1 MSTSSSIAVE
11 RASVRVL
18 ARVRPF
24 TAKERQ
30 KDANPRQ
37 ALRVQG
43 NEISVVQTSGG
54 VPTPASTASSS
65 TSARSAAGNPRLFR
79 YDMCFCSVEGME
91 QRGSQDEVYAHIGPP
106 LVECAVKG
114 INGCLLAYGQTGSGK
129 THTVMGAGVRG
140 GGAAPTGHRIV
151 EDDVSEEDGVLPRLL
166 RTLFST
172 TQRESAAST
181 DARTV
186 SYRISARYFEV
197 YNEKV
202 FDLLQQKTPEIVI
215 KSIKSGLLS
224 GAREELI
231 TSADAALLL
240 LHEGD
245 RRRTVAATL
254 KNERSS
260 RSHAIFQLICHRD
273 VCTVTPPL
281 TDADGDATA
290 SQPMLVSTV
299 SCVSLVDL
307 AGSERQKQSGAE
319 GQQFREMVNINLSL
333 STLRRVIQV
342 LHDNAVRASAAAA
355 ADGAPRS
362 AAAGIVLPPV
372 RESVL
377 TSILSPCF
385 GGNSRTTMM
394 INVSPSTAD
403 IADTISTLEFGSVAR
418 RVVNEVSVNEDKNQ
432 AMLREMSEEIS
443 RLRQRLENRRASV
456 RMSRRM
462 SGILRQHA
470 EELRLEA
477 EQNRRSIGVST
488 VICGPAV
495 QGVFDVIPIEIIENN
510 DEETVDD
517 FATFEL
523 YRNIA
528 ETTKRFE
535 AMQSEATEHVQLCR
549 CLQEQLEA
557 KDVLV
562 AALRRQ
568 VSDLGSEFIEE
579 VKKHIATGAI
589 TQRDGTEPDD
599 ISDANLVAQL
609 RRQLQDESA
618 AHQAVVRHITR
629 TQEALYTEHESLR
642 RAHLGTVHQLAE
654 LRNEMNVL
662 EDKEMVAAM
671 QAKRISELEE
681 QCAHHMAE
689 RVALLMEN
697 HRLRLQAGVL
707 VDEVPLTALTA
718 GATADGDAGV
728 TPALVH
734 HDDRCA
740 STSGI

>member
-1 MSTSSSIAVE
+1 
-11 RASVRVL
+11 
-18 ARVRPF
+18 
-24 TAKERQ
+24 
-30 KDANPRQ
+30 
-37 ALRVQG
+37 
-43 NEISVVQTSGG
+43 
-54 VPTPASTASSS
+54 
-65 TSARSAAGNPRLFR
+65 
-79 YDMCFCSVEGME
+79 MCFCSVEGME
-91 QRGSQDEVYAHIGPP
+91 QRGSQDDIYAHIGPP

-129 THTVMGAGVRG
+129 THTVMGGGTRG
-140 GGAAPTGHRIV
+140 GSVDAQSPSALPGSKS
-151 EDDVSEEDGVLPRLL
+151 DDDDGVLPRLL

-181 DARTV
+181 ESRTV

-202 FDLLQQKTPEIVI
+202 FDLLQQKTPEITI
-215 KSIKSGLLS
+215 KSIKTGLLRP
-224 GAREELI
+224 GREELI
-231 TSADAALLL
+231 TSADAALQLL
-240 LHEGD
+240 QEGD

-260 RSHAIFQLICHRD
+260 RSHAIFQFICHRD
-273 VCTVTPPL
+273 VCSTQL
-281 TDADGDATA
+281 NHEGDISSA
-290 SQPMLVSTV
+290 QPVLSSTV

-319 GQQFREMVNINLSL
+319 GLQFREMVNINLSL

-342 LHDNAVRASAAAA
+342 LHDNAMRSASAAAS
-355 ADGAPRS
+355 GAQH
-362 AAAGIVLPPV
+362 AGVTVAPV

-385 GGNSRTTMM
+385 GGNSRTTMI

-403 IADTISTLEFGSVAR
+403 IADTVSTLEFGSVAR

-432 AMLREMSEEIS
+432 AMLREMSDEIT
-443 RLRQRLENRRASV
+443 RLRQKLENRRASV

-488 VICGPAV
+488 VFCGPSA
-495 QGVFDVIPIEIIENN
+495 QGLFDVLPVETIERHDGDV
-510 DEETVDD
+510 DEDD
-517 FATFEL
+517 FATCEL
-523 YRNIA
+523 HRNIA

-535 AMQSEATEHVQLCR
+535 SMQSEAAEHVQLCR
-549 CLQEQLEA
+549 RLQEQLEE

-562 AALRRQ
+562 AALRHQ
-568 VSDLGSEFIEE
+568 VADLGGNFIDQ
-579 VKKHIATGAI
+579 VKKLLQSPPPMPA
-589 TQRDGTEPDD
+589 
-599 ISDANLVAQL
+599 SDNVVPLVQSVDEDASKKLGQQL
-609 RRQLQDESA
+609 RDEA
-618 AHQAVVRHITR
+618 IAHHAVVSHLTR
-629 TQEALYTEHESLR
+629 NQEALYTEIEHLR
-642 RAHLGTVHQLAE
+642 RAHLSTVQQLAE
-654 LRNEMNVL
+654 MRNEMNAL

-671 QAKRISELEE
+671 QTKRMNELEE
-681 QCAHHMAE
+681 QCAHHMEE

-697 HRLRLQAGVL
+697 HRLRLQVGGTGETEGFFAS
-707 VDEVPLTALTA
+707 AA
-718 GATADGDAGV
+718 AA
-728 TPALVH
+728 TPAGSDEDAIAAGFVR
-734 HDDRCA
+734 DRCA